1 MRRNWACL
9 LLVAVSRYS
18 TSVRYRAAWA
28 RVTRFTRI
36 TILRTKSRKCHHQ
49 KCFDA
54 ISLTI
59 VARMRS
65 RHLSSKVDRC
75 LSLLRYHLVKVN
87 LQLAP
92 SALSGIHGCSLA
104 HLLPFPHI
112 FMKMTATSHKPRLRK
127 SEKSILRLRLAH
139 CSFALADNL
148 SCKTS
153 SNIDQPIH
161 LRISLSN
168 PEDGFLLRDGFV

>member
-1 MRRNWACL
+1 
-9 LLVAVSRYS
+9 
-18 TSVRYRAAWA
+18 
-28 RVTRFTRI
+28 
-36 TILRTKSRKCHHQ
+36 
-49 KCFDA
+49 
-54 ISLTI
+54 
-59 VARMRS
+59 
-65 RHLSSKVDRC
+65 
-75 LSLLRYHLVKVN
+75 LVKVN

-112 FMKMTATSHKPRLRK
+112 FMKMTATSHKPRFCK
-127 SEKSILRLRLAH
+127 SENLSCGCVWLF

-148 SCKTS
+148 SSKTS